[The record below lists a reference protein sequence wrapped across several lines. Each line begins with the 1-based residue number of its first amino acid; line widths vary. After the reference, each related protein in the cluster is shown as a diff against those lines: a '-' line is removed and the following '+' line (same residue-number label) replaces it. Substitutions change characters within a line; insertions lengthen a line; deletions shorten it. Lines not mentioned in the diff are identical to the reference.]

1 MKITKE
7 LPVSGTNRSRKVF
20 AFLPVFFRH
29 GSLNKPLRTMIW
41 LEHYIVDE
49 NYEYGTWNYR
59 GKRLNETI

>member
-7 LPVSGTNRSRKVF
+7 MPIEGTKRTRKVF
-20 AFLPVFFRH
+20 AFLPQWFEH

-41 LEHYIVDE
+41 FDYYIVEE
-49 NYEYGTWNYR
+49 NYQYGGWNYR